1 MYCVLS
7 KVPKYDYLYN
17 HRYITFNTFSSGNTL
32 APISH
37 KDLPRNLRSTRRLSA
52 CNEQIMKE
60 LQEKMLQGYLY
71 WVSLY
76 DTYFSSSSENAHK
89 YSAVLKKVLGKW

>member
-1 MYCVLS
+1 
-7 KVPKYDYLYN
+7 
-17 HRYITFNTFSSGNTL
+17 
-32 APISH
+32 
-37 KDLPRNLRSTRRLSA
+37 
-52 CNEQIMKE
+52 MKE

-89 YSAVLKKVLGKW
+89 YSAVLKKGLGKW